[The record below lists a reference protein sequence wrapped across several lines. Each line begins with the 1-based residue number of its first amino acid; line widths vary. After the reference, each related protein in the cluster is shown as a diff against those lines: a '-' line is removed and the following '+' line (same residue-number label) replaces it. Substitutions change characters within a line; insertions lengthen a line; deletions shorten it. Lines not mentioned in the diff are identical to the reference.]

1 MAKKEGF
8 KFVDSLT
15 GFKWIANQA
24 IEMELQWYDFLFAYE
39 VEIGFLVGNMGYD
52 KYWVRTCGIFAE

>member
-24 IEMELQWYDFLFAYE
+24 IEMELQ
-39 VEIGFLVGNMGYD
+39 
-52 KYWVRTCGIFAE
+52 